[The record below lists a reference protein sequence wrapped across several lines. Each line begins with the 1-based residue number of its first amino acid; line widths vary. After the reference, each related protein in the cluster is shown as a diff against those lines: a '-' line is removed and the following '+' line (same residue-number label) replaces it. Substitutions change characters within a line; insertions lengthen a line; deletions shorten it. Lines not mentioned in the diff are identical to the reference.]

1 MPESDVTNIRSSSR
15 IRKASRHVAIYQFVP
30 CLAVAGVR
38 SGGGPIKQTLSSG
51 AQILVSSTIL
61 QQKETA
67 PPEEMADSRKGAG
80 NRQEELSD
88 LKVSCLVTVAPMRGL
103 GVTVTWL
110 ASPARDEV
118 PVSISAMV
126 TGPPCDVGQT
136 GACARVW
143 VTNAS
148 SPTRGTLR
156 GIHARRMTGA
166 S

>member
-1 MPESDVTNIRSSSR
+1 ME
-15 IRKASRHVAIYQFVP
+15 IYQFAP
-30 CLAVAGVR
+30 CLAVAGVK
-38 SGGGPIKQTLSSG
+38 SGGEPIKQTWSSG

-67 PPEEMADSRKGAG
+67 PLEEMADSRKGAG
-80 NRQEELSD
+80 NRQDMLSNF
-88 LKVSCLVTVAPMRGL
+88 KVSCLVTVATMRGP

-110 ASPARDEV
+110 ASSASDEV

-136 GACARVW
+136 GARARIW

-148 SPTRGTLR
+148 SPTRGTLS